1 MKIVLSLAILL
12 CVMQQ
17 ANAQFTYKIKAD
29 SVKITNDSCTA
40 ELILENSTKHINGY
54 LYNRGNGRTEFKSIL
69 YKINDS
75 VYTVGGD
82 TLLLLS
88 GSLFNAW
95 RLSGNSGTTPSTHF
109 IGTTDSTRLVFRT
122 NNTERATLLGNGNF
136 LIGST
141 TNANYKLDVNG
152 SIRAVNDIRVN
163 DVLIGRG
170 VGNDLSNTIV
180 GNASLSNNTTGVYN
194 TAVGYRALMNNTSGR
209 INTAIGYAA
218 LQGNTTGENNTA
230 VGANSLMVNTTGQ
243 NNTAMGY
250 RALTAN
256 TTGGN
261 NTAVGYNVM
270 ATNTTGS
277 QNTAMGRNALTN
289 NTTASANTA
298 MGYLSMG
305 FTTTGGANTAVGNE
319 SLYYNSTGNNNS
331 AFGSQSMMLNTTGA
345 QNTATGNNAL
355 RYNTTGNNNSGF
367 GLNAL
372 NNNTTGNYNSALGHS
387 SLVANTVGEYN
398 TAAGYLSL
406 PSNDSGSY
414 NVSVGYRS
422 LRYSKTGS
430 QNIAIGVDAGSGITS
445 GSTNIMIGYNVQ
457 APISNTA
464 SNQLN
469 IGNWIYGNG
478 GKIGIGVTSPA
489 AVLQLAAGT
498 ATASTAPLKFTSGT
512 NLTTPENGAVEYNGT
527 NYFVTSGSTRYTL
540 AKTLTNTAT
549 LNFGSTSA
557 GSSADLTITVTGAAD
572 GDAVSLAVPNA
583 AVLSNSSYT
592 AWVSAADTVTVRFN
606 NYSSGAQDPASG
618 TFRVSI
624 FKY

>member
-1 MKIVLSLAILL
+1 MKIVLSLTLLL
-12 CVMQQ
+12 CVIQQ

-69 YKINDS
+69 TKINDS

-95 RLSGNSGTTPSTHF
+95 RLNGNSGTTPSTHF

-141 TNANYKLDVNG
+141 ANANYKLDVNG
-152 SIRAVNDIRVN
+152 SIRAVSDIRVN
-163 DVLIGRG
+163 DVLIGKG
-170 VGNDLSNTIV
+170 TGSQPSNTIV
-180 GNASLSNNTTGVYN
+180 GNSSLINNTTGIYN
-194 TAVGYRALMNNTSGR
+194 TALGTAALEKNTSGR
-209 INTAIGYAA
+209 INTAIGYASLRA
-218 LQGNTTGENNTA
+218 NTTGENNTA
-230 VGANSLMVNTTGQ
+230 VGANSLYVNTTGSNNVAIGYLSLNSNSSGS
-243 NNTAMGY
+243 NNTTVGYNAM
-250 RALTAN
+250 AAN
-256 TTGGN
+256 TTGYQNTAVGRN
-261 NTAVGYNVM
+261 AMANNTTAFANTAVGYVAM
-270 ATNTTGS
+270 ASNTTGQGNS
-277 QNTAMGRNALTN
+277 
-289 NTTASANTA
+289 
-298 MGYLSMG
+298 
-305 FTTTGGANTAVGNE
+305 AVGHE
-319 SLYYNSTGNNNS
+319 SLYYNTTGNSNS
-331 AFGSQSMMLNTTGA
+331 ALGVQAMQFNTSGVANTSMGVNS
-345 QNTATGNNAL
+345 L
-355 RYNTTGNNNSGF
+355 RYNTTGNNNAGF
-367 GLNAL
+367 GGNSLNA
-372 NNNTTGNYNSALGHS
+372 NTTGNYNAALGHS
-387 SLVANTVGEYN
+387 SLTNNTVGEYN
-398 TAAGYLSL
+398 TAAGYFAL

-430 QNIAIGVDAGSGITS
+430 QNIAIGVDAGSGVTS
-445 GSTNIMIGYNVQ
+445 GSSNILIGYNVQ

-512 NLTTPENGAVEYNGT
+512 HLTTPENGAVEYNGT

-549 LNFGSTSA
+549 LNFGSTAA

-606 NYSSGAQDPASG
+606 NYSSGSQDPASG

-624 FKY
+624 MKY

>member
-109 IGTTDSTRLVFRT
+109 VGTTDSTRLVFRT

-256 TTGGN
+256 T
-261 NTAVGYNVM
+261 
-270 ATNTTGS
+270 
-277 QNTAMGRNALTN
+277 L
-289 NTTASANTA
+289 
-298 MGYLSMG
+298 
-305 FTTTGGANTAVGNE
+305 
-319 SLYYNSTGNNNS
+319 
-331 AFGSQSMMLNTTGA
+331 
-345 QNTATGNNAL
+345 
-355 RYNTTGNNNSGF
+355 
-367 GLNAL
+367 
-372 NNNTTGNYNSALGHS
+372 
-387 SLVANTVGEYN
+387 
-398 TAAGYLSL
+398 
-406 PSNDSGSY
+406 
-414 NVSVGYRS
+414 
-422 LRYSKTGS
+422 
-430 QNIAIGVDAGSGITS
+430 AIRT
-445 GSTNIMIGYNVQ
+445 Q
-457 APISNTA
+457 
-464 SNQLN
+464 Q
-469 IGNWIYGNG
+469 
-478 GKIGIGVTSPA
+478 
-489 AVLQLAAGT
+489 
-498 ATASTAPLKFTSGT
+498 
-512 NLTTPENGAVEYNGT
+512 
-527 NYFVTSGSTRYTL
+527 
-540 AKTLTNTAT
+540 
-549 LNFGSTSA
+549 
-557 GSSADLTITVTGAAD
+557 
-572 GDAVSLAVPNA
+572 
-583 AVLSNSSYT
+583 
-592 AWVSAADTVTVRFN
+592 
-606 NYSSGAQDPASG
+606 
-618 TFRVSI
+618 
-624 FKY
+624 

>member
-1 MKIVLSLAILL
+1 MKIVLSLAVLL
-12 CVMQQ
+12 CIMQQ

-40 ELILENSTKHINGY
+40 ELILENSSKHINGY

-69 YKINDS
+69 HKINDS

-95 RLSGNSGTTPSTHF
+95 RLTGNASTTPSTHF
-109 IGTTDSTRLVFRT
+109 LGTTDSTRLVFRT

-152 SIRAVNDIRVN
+152 SIRAINDIRVN
-163 DVLIGRG
+163 DVLIGKG
-170 VGNDLSNTIV
+170 GGGQVTNTIV
-180 GNASLSNNTTGVYN
+180 GNNSLVNNTTGVYN
-194 TAVGYRALMNNTSGR
+194 TAIGTGTLENNTSGR

-218 LQGNTTGENNTA
+218 LRANTTGENNTS
-230 VGANSLMVNTTGQ
+230 VGANSLMLNTTGV
-243 NNTAMGY
+243 NNTAIGY
-250 RALTAN
+250 RAMTAN

-261 NTAVGYNVM
+261 NTAIGYNVL
-270 ATNTTGS
+270 ASNTTGY
-277 QNTAMGRNALTN
+277 QNTVMGRNALST
-289 NTTASANTA
+289 NTTGFSNTA
-298 MGYLSMG
+298 VGYLSMS
-305 FTTTGGANTAVGNE
+305 FTTTGGGNVAIGSE
-319 SLYYNSTGNNNS
+319 SLY
-331 AFGSQSMMLNTTGA
+331 LNTTGINNA
-345 QNTATGNNAL
+345 SIGTQSMQNNTTGGSNTVVGTNAL
-355 RYNTTGNNNSGF
+355 RYNTTGSNNTGIGLSV
-367 GLNAL
+367 LNA
-372 NNNTTGNYNSALGHS
+372 NTTGNFNAALGHS

-414 NVSVGYRS
+414 NVAIGYRS
-422 LRYSKTGS
+422 LRYTKAS
-430 QNIAIGVDAGSGITS
+430 QNIAIGVDAGSGLTS
-445 GSTNIMIGYNVQ
+445 GSTNILIGYNVQ

-498 ATASTAPLKFTSGT
+498 ATASTAPLKFTAGT

-549 LNFGSTSA
+549 LNFGNTAA

-606 NYSSGAQDPASG
+606 NYSSGSQDPASG

-624 FKY
+624 IKY

>member
-1 MKIVLSLAILL
+1 MKIVLSLAVLL
-12 CVMQQ
+12 CMMQQ

-40 ELILENSTKHINGY
+40 ELILENSSKHINGY

-69 YKINDS
+69 HKINDS

-95 RLSGNSGTTPSTHF
+95 HLTGNASTTPSTHF
-109 IGTTDSTRLVFRT
+109 LGTTDSTRLVFRT

-136 LIGST
+136 LIGSS

-152 SIRAVNDIRVN
+152 SIRAVNDSRVN

-218 LQGNTTGENNTA
+218 LQSNTTGENNTA

-270 ATNTTGS
+270 ASNTTGN
-277 QNTAMGRNALTN
+277 QNTAVGRNSLTI
-289 NTTASANTA
+289 NTTGYANTSI
-298 MGYLSMG
+298 GYVTMG
-305 FTTTGGANTAVGNE
+305 FNTTGNGNTAVGNE
-319 SLYYNSTGNNNS
+319 SLYYNSTGNSNS
-331 AFGSQSMMLNTTGA
+331 TLGSQSMMMNTTGI
-345 QNTATGNNAL
+345 QNTAAGNNAL
-355 RYNTTGNNNSGF
+355 RYNTAGNNNSAF
-367 GLNAL
+367 GLNSL
-372 NNNTTGNYNSALGHS
+372 NNNTTGNYNAALGHS

-414 NVSVGYRS
+414 NVAIGYRS
-422 LRYSKTGS
+422 LRYTKAS
-430 QNIAIGVDAGSGITS
+430 QNIAIGVDAGSGLTS
-445 GSTNIMIGYNVQ
+445 GSTNILIGYNVQ
-457 APISNTA
+457 APISNTS

-469 IGNWIYGNG
+469 IGNWIYGNA

-498 ATASTAPLKFTSGT
+498 ATANTAPLKFTSGT

-527 NYFVTSGSTRYTL
+527 NYFVTSGATRYTL

-549 LNFGSTSA
+549 LNFGSTAA

-606 NYSSGAQDPASG
+606 NYSSGSQDPASG
-618 TFRVSI
+618 SFRVSI
-624 FKY
+624 IKY